1 MYEMIIF
8 AIVLYLFITN
18 SFIRVQLQDEGLFV
32 IIKRREY
39 IYDVSSGNYREE
51 VVIKIKELYRFNNNN
66 LPF

>member
-8 AIVLYLFITN
+8 AIVL
-18 SFIRVQLQDEGLFV
+18 
-32 IIKRREY
+32 
-39 IYDVSSGNYREE
+39 YDVSSGNYREE